1 MESEDH
7 LWYLALSFQPRGPS
21 AWVWVP
27 SWRCLNLVS
36 DAPPSGYRIP
46 QLCLSVFYAF
56 CTGICTVSHLL
67 LLSLASRGVTLSSSA
82 LCKTCHVDHVTLN
95 SKWSCFSASSAKRY
109 MCHHMWLLLW
119 FEKVFCTWLWT
130 WYTGRIHFSSRA
142 FLPPSDGRDYR
153 YVLLSQ
159 VYLVLGTQPRVS
171 GIPVKP
177 WATVS
182 GPYFLFIHF
191 FYQGRNLVVDWLNA
205 D

>member
-95 SKWSCFSASSAKRY
+95 SKWSCFSAFSAKRY
-109 MCHHMWLLLW
+109 RHVPPHVAFALVWESPLYLTLNLVYREDSLQLQSLPSPEWWEGLQICSSIPGLPGAGDPTQGFRHPGQALSYSLRPLLPFYPLLLSGT
-119 FEKVFCTWLWT
+119 KLG
-130 WYTGRIHFSSRA
+130 GRLA
-142 FLPPSDGRDYR
+142 
-153 YVLLSQ
+153 
-159 VYLVLGTQPRVS
+159 
-171 GIPVKP
+171 
-177 WATVS
+177 
-182 GPYFLFIHF
+182 
-191 FYQGRNLVVDWLNA
+191 
-205 D
+205 